1 MNLVTIDTR
10 TPIYVTHIFNY
21 HLVAVSCIEMLYK
34 SIECLSFITLNIC
47 VQGLRLVKYLLLYV
61 YYKFYE

>member
-34 SIECLSFITLNIC
+34 SIECLSLITLNIC
-47 VQGLRLVKYLLLYV
+47 VQGVEKTTSS
-61 YYKFYE
+61 KIFATICIS